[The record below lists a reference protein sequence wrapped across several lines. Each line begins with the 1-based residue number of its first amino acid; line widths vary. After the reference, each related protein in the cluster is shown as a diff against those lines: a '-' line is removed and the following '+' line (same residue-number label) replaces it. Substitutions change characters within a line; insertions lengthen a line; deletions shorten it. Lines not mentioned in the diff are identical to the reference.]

1 MKKLRSKLLIIEDE
15 LKNVDILSNVLVNEH
30 FEVTYSTNNLEVQS
44 LLQNQPFDLVLLDTK
59 TEAID
64 GFQLCRE
71 IRSNK
76 KTKEIPVIFLTE
88 LDKTEINE
96 TFRSGGDDYI
106 IKPFNMKE
114 LIEKIET
121 RLILKRNKE
130 AIHQKSMQSCD
141 SLKMLSEEVDRMKR
155 EINNLKEKNNRLQKS
170 TREFADLEK
179 LKNSFLR
186 VICSELKTPVSG
198 ILGFT
203 EILNEDPGGGENKDI
218 IETILFASKNL
229 KEYADTALL
238 ITQIEPEQIN
248 DNMRPT
254 KLSSLVDYALSETMH
269 EFSKKEIEISSNLG
283 DELTEIIIE
292 PGLIKDVIQIILS
305 DAATNSPSKGAITIN
320 LTESTH
326 KIALEISDQ
335 GRGFSDE
342 KLRNIQDFLQ
352 QDVHSLR
359 SEWAGMHFA
368 IIKFIMHIH
377 QAQVQV
383 ENCKNGGS
391 LVRLIFPVNLSK
403 GKILHQAL
411 SQLN

>member
-1 MKKLRSKLLIIEDE
+1 MKKLKGKLLIIEDE
-15 LKNVDILSNVLVNEH
+15 PTNVGILSNVLKSGH

-59 TEAID
+59 TSDID
-64 GFQLCRE
+64 GFQVCRE

-76 KTKEIPVIFLTE
+76 KTKEIPVIFLTA
-88 LDKTEINE
+88 LDKAEINE
-96 TFRSGGDDYI
+96 TIRCGGDDYI
-106 IKPFNMKE
+106 IKPFNTKE

-121 RLILKRNKE
+121 RIMLKRNKVMF
-130 AIHQKSMQSCD
+130 HQKSSESCD
-141 SLKMLSEEVDRMKR
+141 SLKILSEEVGKMKN
-155 EINNLKEKNNRLQKS
+155 EINSLKEKNNNLLKT
-170 TREFADLEK
+170 TREFADLER

-198 ILGFT
+198 ILGFS
-203 EILNEDPGGGENKDI
+203 EILNENPTSSENKDI
-218 IETILFASKNL
+218 IETIVFASKNL
-229 KEYADTALL
+229 KDYADTALM

-248 DNMRPT
+248 ENMRPT

-269 EFSKKEIEISSNLG
+269 EFSKKEIEICSNLT
-283 DELTEIIIE
+283 DELSEIIIE

-305 DAATNSPSKGAITIN
+305 DAATNSPSKGMITIN
-320 LTESTH
+320 LTEFTN
-326 KIALEISDQ
+326 KIALEIGDQ
-335 GRGFSDE
+335 GRGFSAE
-342 KLRNIQDFLQ
+342 KLRNIQDFLKK
-352 QDVHSLR
+352 DVQSLR

-377 QAQVQV
+377 KARVQI

-403 GKILHQAL
+403 GKMMHQAL

>member
-1 MKKLRSKLLIIEDE
+1 
-15 LKNVDILSNVLVNEH
+15 
-30 FEVTYSTNNLEVQS
+30 
-44 LLQNQPFDLVLLDTK
+44 
-59 TEAID
+59 
-64 GFQLCRE
+64 
-71 IRSNK
+71 
-76 KTKEIPVIFLTE
+76 
-88 LDKTEINE
+88 
-96 TFRSGGDDYI
+96 
-106 IKPFNMKE
+106 
-114 LIEKIET
+114 
-121 RLILKRNKE
+121 
-130 AIHQKSMQSCD
+130 
-141 SLKMLSEEVDRMKR
+141 
-155 EINNLKEKNNRLQKS
+155 
-170 TREFADLEK
+170 
-179 LKNSFLR
+179 

-203 EILNEDPGGGENKDI
+203 EILNENPVSSENKDI
-218 IETILFASKNL
+218 IETIIFASKNL

-254 KLSSLVDYALSETMH
+254 KLSSLVDYALSETMQ
-269 EFSKKEIEISSNLG
+269 EFSKKEIEIRSNLG

-305 DAATNSPSKGAITIN
+305 DAATNSPSNGAITIN
-320 LTESTH
+320 LTEFTN

-335 GRGFSDE
+335 GRGFSAE
-342 KLRNIQDFLQ
+342 MLRNIQDFLQ
-352 QDVHSLR
+352 QDVHSFR

-391 LVRLIFPVNLSK
+391 LIRLIFPVNLSK